1 MFKTLRSLGASLGA
15 LNLGE
20 KPLLA
25 NVREDIDTEI
35 ISRLLN
41 RGYSPNI
48 ADSLGRTPLM
58 LAAGNGNPNTIS
70 VLLWHGA
77 NVSAK
82 DSSGATAL
90 HYAAN
95 AQNSHF
101 PTFFKKYHGN
111 EKGGGHD
118 VPKDADYVSCVT
130 HLCSAKGCD
139 INAANEA
146 GETALMLAVGHPE
159 LLEVLLRYKPDLS
172 RRNRNSETAPALA
185 DRHAFIVSARLL
197 RTHADTANAKT

>member
-1 MFKTLRSLGASLGA
+1 MVLTYPRRIPLGQQPCTTLQMLRTHTSRRS
-15 LNLGE
+15 
-20 KPLLA
+20 
-25 NVREDIDTEI
+25 
-35 ISRLLN
+35 SR
-41 RGYSPNI
+41 S
-48 ADSLGRTPLM
+48 TTVM
-58 LAAGNGNPNTIS
+58 
-70 VLLWHGA
+70 
-77 NVSAK
+77 K
-82 DSSGATAL
+82 
-90 HYAAN
+90 
-95 AQNSHF
+95 
-101 PTFFKKYHGN
+101 
-111 EKGGGHD
+111 KGGGHD